1 MEIKLN
7 GETREVDAETTI
19 ARLLEQLG
27 IQPNNLAV
35 EHNGEFLEEDA
46 LEHTMVRAGDR
57 LEVVRFVGGG

>member
-27 IQPNNLAV
+27 IQPKNLAV

-46 LEHTMVRAGDR
+46 LERTMVKAGDR